1 MAGWDPSARL
11 LAIVRYRGGGDVD
24 PAIEAVVGAGV
35 PLVEITLDTPGAL
48 QAVTRWRE
56 AGRIVGVGT
65 VVSPEQ
71 VDAAV
76 DAGASFVVSPGV
88 LDPVIE
94 RALELGVDVVPGA
107 FTPTEVLRARELGAV
122 AVKLF
127 PASTGG
133 PGHVRALRGPLP
145 DVPLVPTGGI
155 GVEDVTSYL
164 EAGASCVGL
173 GGALVGA
180 AAPTSAAEVEAI
192 AARAAVAVAAAALA
206 SPP

>member
-24 PAIEAVVGAGV
+24 RANVAVIGAGI

-65 VVSPEQ
+65 VVSPKQ

-94 RALELGVDVVPGA
+94 RGRELGIDVLPGA
-107 FTPTEVLRARELGAV
+107 FTPTEVLRARELEAV

-133 PGHVRALRGPLP
+133 PGHVHALRGPLP

-164 EAGASCVGL
+164 QAGASCVGL

-180 AAPTSAAEVEAI
+180 AAPTSAADVEAI
-192 AARAAVAVAAAALA
+192 SARAAAAVAATALA

>member
-1 MAGWDPSARL
+1 VTGWDPSARL
-11 LAIVRYRGGGDVD
+11 LAIVRYQGGGEPD

-48 QAVTRWRE
+48 EVVTRWSE
-56 AGRIVGVGT
+56 AGRPVGVGT
-65 VVSPEQ
+65 AVSPQQ

-76 DAGASFVVSPGV
+76 DAGASFIVSPGI
-88 LDPVIE
+88 LEPVIE

-133 PGHVRALRGPLP
+133 PAHVRALRGPLP

-192 AARAAVAVAAAALA
+192 SARAAAAVAAAALA

>member
-1 MAGWDPSARL
+1 V
-11 LAIVRYRGGGDVD
+11 LA
-24 PAIEAVVGAGV
+24 AGV
-35 PLVEITLDTPGAL
+35 PLVEITLDTPGARETL
-48 QAVTRWRE
+48 TRWRD
-56 AGRIVGVGT
+56 AGRMVGAGT
-65 VVSPEQ
+65 VVSPAQ
-71 VDAAV
+71 VDACV

-88 LDPVIE
+88 VEPVIE
-94 RALELGVDVVPGA
+94 RARELGVDVLPGA
-107 FTPTEVLRARELGAV
+107 FTPSEVLRARALGAV

-133 PGHVRALRGPLP
+133 PSHVRALRGPLP

-180 AAPTSAAEVEAI
+180 AAPTSAAEVQAI
-192 AARAAVAVAAAALA
+192 SARAAAAVAAAALA

>member
-1 MAGWDPSARL
+1 MTGWDPSARL
-11 LAIVRYRGGGDVD
+11 LAILRYQGGGDPD
-24 PAIEAVVGAGV
+24 PAIDAVVVAGV

-48 QAVTRWRE
+48 ETVTRWRE
-56 AGRIVGVGT
+56 AGRVVGVGT

-88 LDPVIE
+88 LEPVIE
-94 RALELGVDVVPGA
+94 RGRELDVDVVPGA
-107 FTPTEVLRARELGAV
+107 FTPSEVLRARQLGAV

-155 GVEDVTSYL
+155 GVEDVAAYL

-180 AAPTSAAEVEAI
+180 TAPTSEAEVEAI
-192 AARAAVAVAAAALA
+192 SARAAAVVAAAALA
-206 SPP
+206 KP